1 MTTILTGEQT
11 HRSASARAER
21 DSLWLKCDEAAAAT
35 GWALKPEGFC
45 KGEVCVP
52 VPPARTAEFVRAD
65 SKGGDEV
72 NVAALWRHLGAPVVH
87 DDAGSAWVLGT
98 SAEDRA
104 SRLKSLEAPDFT
116 LPDLAGRQHAL
127 SSYRGKKV
135 LVVSWASW

>member
-1 MTTILTGEQT
+1 MTIILTGEQT
-11 HRSASARAER
+11 HRSTGARAER
-21 DSLWLKCDEAAAAT
+21 DSLWLKAGEAAATT
-35 GWALKPEGFC
+35 GWTLNPEGFC

-52 VPPARTAEFVRAD
+52 VPPARTAEFVR
-65 SKGGDEV
+65 GDEV
-72 NVAALWRHLGAPVVH
+72 NVAALWCHLGAPVVH
-87 DDAGSAWVLGT
+87 DDAGSVWVLGT

-127 SSYRGKKV
+127 SAYRGKKV

>member
-11 HRSASARAER
+11 HRSAGARAER
-21 DSLWLKCDEAAAAT
+21 DSLWLKASEAATAT
-35 GWALKPEGFC
+35 GWTLKPEGFC

-52 VPPARTAEFVRAD
+52 VPPARTAEFVH
-65 SKGGDEV
+65 GGDV

-104 SRLKSLEAPDFT
+104 SQLKSLEAPDFT

-127 SSYRGKKV
+127 SAYRGKKV

>member
-1 MTTILTGEQT
+1 MTTILTGDQI
-11 HRSASARAER
+11 HRPTGARADG
-21 DSLWLKCDEAAAAT
+21 DSLWLKGNEAAAAT
-35 GWALKPEGFC
+35 GWTLKPEGFC

-52 VPPARTAEFVRAD
+52 VPPARAPEFVR
-65 SKGGDEV
+65 GDEV

-104 SRLKSLEAPDFT
+104 SRLTSLEAPDFT

-127 SSYRGKKV
+127 SAYRGKKV